1 MLKSGCAHHGRP
13 SKVALALPLIILVMT
28 NWNAAGQVI
37 STAHPASQ
45 VTAKLPGLRASV
57 EIDRDIYGIPHIYA
71 ASASDAY
78 FALGYLHATDRLF
91 QMEMFRRRAS
101 GTLAE
106 ILGPKLL
113 DDDVFMRQ
121 LGLRSTVWKAWD
133 SPRLATQTKM
143 EVIAYCAGVNA
154 RLHELTPAGLPGPFK
169 ALGFSPEPWTPID
182 ALVFPKY
189 MGWDQ
194 AGTDTDVWMGML
206 VEKLGLATVEELF
219 PLDRPYE
226 IPTIPAR
233 DDAAQTQR
241 PGPSTQHLV
250 LPSFPPGFDE
260 AARELRRHLVAGRFG
275 GPFALGSNNWVID
288 GKKSATG
295 MPLLANDP
303 HLGLSLPSIWYAAH
317 LVAPGL
323 NVMGVTFAGSPYVII
338 GHNDRI
344 AWGVTNM
351 QADTVDYF
359 IEKMDAQHPH
369 QFFYKGAWRDTARRT
384 EEVRV
389 RGQEPQHLEIE
400 STVHGPLV
408 TTHGA
413 RLALDWTGLAPTLD
427 IMALARFN
435 TAKNLQDFNE
445 ALKDFRVPP
454 LNVVYADVDGN
465 IAMFPHG
472 ALPVRKRGDGRWPV
486 DGSSGDYDWAGTI
499 PDDQLP
505 ASLNPPQHYL
515 ASANGRP
522 APVGYPYYLGW
533 MWDPSYRTRR
543 IHQLLS
549 THDHISVEQMEAFQT
564 DAHDSAAEAFVPVLV
579 AAYDRKPFGD
589 ERTRKAIDELRH
601 WDFVAAP
608 ESVATTIWSAWFN
621 NFRNAV
627 WDDHFDAAGV
637 ERWSGSWGYS
647 SSNARQPEVEIL
659 EFLTREVPTSPWF
672 DDVRTPEKE
681 TRDDVMARS
690 FVEAVA
696 RLVKERGEDLSQWK
710 WSKTNVLRLH
720 SITQVPELDRGGMPV
735 RGDEFT
741 VCPGEN
747 GGPVTGGASWRM
759 VIDLGNPRQSFGV
772 YPGGQSEDPTSPHYD
787 DQVKPWVEGKYLP
800 LYFYSS
806 PREFPSGQVERIMV
820 LEPR

>member
-1 MLKSGCAHHGRP
+1 VTA
-13 SKVALALPLIILVMT
+13 
-28 NWNAAGQVI
+28 WNATGQGGGQRPPLQKGGDQRSPLQEV
-37 STAHPASQ
+37 
-45 VTAKLPGLRASV
+45 KLPGLKASV
-57 EIDRDIYGIPHIYA
+57 EIYRDIYGIPHIYA
-71 ASASDAY
+71 ASTEDAY

-91 QMEMFRRRAS
+91 QMELFRRRAS

-106 ILGPKLL
+106 IFGRKFL
-113 DDDVFMRQ
+113 DEDIFMRQ
-121 LGLRSTVWKAWD
+121 LGIRHTTLAAWEN
-133 SPRLATQTKM
+133 PHLATKVKL
-143 EVIAYCAGVNA
+143 EVVAYCAGVNA
-154 RLHELTPAGLPGPFK
+154 RLQELTAASSTAAVGLPGPFK
-169 ALGFSPEPWTPID
+169 ALGFSPAAWTPVD

-226 IPTIPAR
+226 ISTIPPSQDPSPTASRSPLSPGESGTGAR
-233 DDAAQTQR
+233 
-241 PGPSTQHLV
+241 GFL
-250 LPSFPPGFDE
+250 PPGFDE
-260 AARELRRHLVAGRFG
+260 AAQELHRHLVSGRFG

-338 GHNDRI
+338 GHNDRL

-369 QFFYKGAWRDTARRT
+369 QFFYQGAWRDTARRT

-389 RGQEPQHLEIE
+389 AGEEPQRVEIE

-413 RLALDWTGLAPTLD
+413 RLALEWTGLAPTLD
-427 IMALARFN
+427 IMAIARFN
-435 TAKNLQDFNE
+435 KARNLQDFKE

-454 LNVVYADVDGN
+454 LNVVYADADGN

-472 ALPVRKRGDGRWPV
+472 ALPIRKRGDGRWPV

-499 PDDQLP
+499 ADDQLP
-505 ASLNPPQHYL
+505 AAVNPGQHYL

-549 THDHISVEQMEAFQT
+549 THEHITVEQMEAFQT
-564 DAHDSAAEAFVPVLV
+564 DAHDSAAEVFVPLLLV
-579 AAYDRKPFGD
+579 AFDHKPFGD
-589 ERTRKAIDELRH
+589 SRVGRAIEELRH

-608 ESVATTIWSAWFN
+608 ESAATTLWSAWFR
-621 NFRNAV
+621 NFRDAV
-627 WDDHFDAAGV
+627 WDNHFDAAKV
-637 ERWSGSWGYS
+637 ERWTGSWGYS
-647 SSNARQPEVEIL
+647 GSNDRQPELEVL
-659 EFLTREVPTSPWF
+659 EFLSRENPTSPWF

-681 TRDDVMARS
+681 TRDDILARS
-690 FVEAVA
+690 FVETVGQ
-696 RLVKERGEDLSQWK
+696 LVKERGEDPSQWK
-710 WSKTNVLRLH
+710 WEKTNVLRLH
-720 SITQVPELDRGGMPV
+720 SLAQVPELDRGGMPV

-741 VCPGEN
+741 LCPGDD

-759 VIDLGNPRQSFGV
+759 VIDLANPGRSFGV
-772 YPGGQSEDPTSPHYD
+772 YPGGQSGDPASPHYD
-787 DQVKPWVEGKYLP
+787 DQVKPWAEGKYLP
-800 LYFYSS
+800 LYFYSD
-806 PREFPSGQVERIMV
+806 PKQFQAGQVESVLR